1 MLRQVI
7 RSHIKPYKLYSK
19 DNKCIGTY
27 VIHMPDVFTG
37 FNIELIPLPG
47 TRIENA
53 VKESIELSNRYQL
66 SVWMNWFQIR
76 IDIPY
81 KTNSDE
87 KTINDIVDK
96 YLKTFEHRAK
106 TNRCVGG

>member
-7 RSHIKPYKLYSK
+7 RSHIKPYKLYSE
-19 DNKCIGTY
+19 DNKCVGTY
-27 VIHMPDVFTG
+27 VIYLDFVG
-37 FNIELIPLPG
+37 FNIKLTPLPG
-47 TRIENA
+47 TRIDNA
-53 VKESIELSNRYQL
+53 VKESVKLSNKYKT

-87 KTINDIVDK
+87 KTINNIVDE
-96 YLKTFEHRAK
+96 YLKTFEWHAK
-106 TNRCVGG
+106 NSRCVGG